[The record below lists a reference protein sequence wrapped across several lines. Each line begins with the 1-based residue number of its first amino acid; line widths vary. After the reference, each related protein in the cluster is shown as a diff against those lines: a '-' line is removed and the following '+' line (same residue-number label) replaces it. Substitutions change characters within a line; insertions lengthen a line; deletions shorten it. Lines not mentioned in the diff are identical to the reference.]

1 MAAIWP
7 WHATPPKT
15 GDTVAKAIATVR
27 NCCQRFELETLWVW
41 GLGVCVCVWVGL
53 ESKRARIAVC
63 TTLIIA
69 CCCCCCSCTHLYMRH
84 QGPPTLGWRAVKCKI
99 PNKWPRC
106 CCCCCCCHL
115 SASTMCVMA

>member
-41 GLGVCVCVWVGL
+41 GLVNDSSWCHFDVFGV
-53 ESKRARIAVC
+53 SKVPPSSSV
-63 TTLIIA
+63 TSHFTPLI
-69 CCCCCCSCTHLYMRH
+69 T
-84 QGPPTLGWRAVKCKI
+84 
-99 PNKWPRC
+99 N
-106 CCCCCCCHL
+106 
-115 SASTMCVMA
+115 